1 MAAEPSAPDPGRLP
15 LPGFCFFCHLLIM
28 RTYDKLI
35 ATILLAKARDG
46 LRSYFGSLPQV
57 NCA

>member
-1 MAAEPSAPDPGRLP
+1 
-15 LPGFCFFCHLLIM
+15 M

-46 LRSYFGSLPQV
+46 LRSRFGWLMQAPRP
-57 NCA
+57 

>member
-1 MAAEPSAPDPGRLP
+1 
-15 LPGFCFFCHLLIM
+15 M

-46 LRSYFGSLPQV
+46 LRSYFGPLLQAP
-57 NCA
+57 

>member
-1 MAAEPSAPDPGRLP
+1 
-15 LPGFCFFCHLLIM
+15 M

-46 LRSYFGSLPQV
+46 LHSYFGTLLQAP
-57 NCA
+57 

>member
-1 MAAEPSAPDPGRLP
+1 L
-15 LPGFCFFCHLLIM
+15 GFPANKPRQARSSGVLFFQAHTM

-46 LRSYFGSLPQV
+46 LRSYFGTLLQAP
-57 NCA
+57 

>member
-1 MAAEPSAPDPGRLP
+1 LFFLP
-15 LPGFCFFCHLLIM
+15 PLIIM

>member
-1 MAAEPSAPDPGRLP
+1 
-15 LPGFCFFCHLLIM
+15 M

-46 LRSYFGSLPQV
+46 LRSRFGCRFCGLPSQ
-57 NCA
+57 APRR